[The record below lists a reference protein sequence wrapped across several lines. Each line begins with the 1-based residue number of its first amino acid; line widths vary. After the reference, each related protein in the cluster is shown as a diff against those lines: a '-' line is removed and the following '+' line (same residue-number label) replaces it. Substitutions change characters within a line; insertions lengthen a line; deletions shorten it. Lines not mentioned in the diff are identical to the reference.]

1 MSIGIAPTFE
11 AFFDRL
17 STNGILERA
26 IRLMTPRLALFDCD
40 GTLVDSQANI
50 CLAMEHAFGE
60 AGRVPPPRNA
70 TRRIVGLSLVE
81 AMRQLLPD
89 EQDALHR
96 EMAERYKAAFFTL
109 RGNGLV
115 DEPLYDGIAGLLSE
129 LDESGWLLGVAT
141 GKSDR
146 GLDNCLNHHAIK
158 GLFVTL
164 QTADRHPSKPHP
176 SMVYQALAESGAEAS
191 DAIVIGD
198 TVYDIHM
205 GRAAGCRT
213 IGVGWGYHP
222 LTELREAGADFVV
235 ETVSELKETL
245 ASL

>member
-1 MSIGIAPTFE
+1 MGGVT
-11 AFFDRL
+11 DL
-17 STNGILERA
+17 
-26 IRLMTPRLALFDCD
+26 RLALFDCD

-60 AGRVPPPRNA
+60 AGMAPPPRNQ

-89 EQDALHR
+89 ADDSMHR
-96 EMAERYKAAFFTL
+96 DLAERYKQAFFTL

-146 GLDNCLNHHAIK
+146 GLDRCLETHGIK

-176 SMVYQALAESGAEAS
+176 SMVWQALADAGVQPEA
-191 DAIVIGD
+191 ATVIGD

-205 GRAAGCRT
+205 GKAAGCRT

-222 LTELREAGADFVV
+222 LDELREAGADHLV
-235 ETVSELKETL
+235 ETVEELKAALEQ
-245 ASL
+245 